1 MRPVS
6 DVWRAEK
13 VLMGQPGLEQQGAV
27 VLADLQRAGLPC
39 PRDLVSVL
47 AISSWR
53 GTLQWNRV
61 EGDATGETPRSHLP
75 AALRGSQVLLN
86 VLRE

>member
-1 MRPVS
+1 
-6 DVWRAEK
+6 
-13 VLMGQPGLEQQGAV
+13 MGQPGLEQQDAV

-47 AISSWR
+47 AISGWR

-61 EGDATGETPRSHLP
+61 EVLC
-75 AALRGSQVLLN
+75 QVLLCEG
-86 VLRE
+86 VRFC